1 MDGKPT
7 YWTDPTN
14 VSFMV
19 FIENVKKHDK
29 IYHIV
34 LKENVIRPAGGGQA
48 GDRGR
53 LRVGDQEVS
62 ITDTI
67 MDSGKITLVVDGL
80 IPEQKEGKLDIDLDW
95 RLAMMRNHT
104 SEHLFVSI
112 MKKKFPDLEVGE
124 LWIDGEHGTVELC
137 GVTASFDE
145 IFKAENEVQDMVTK
159 SVAVQSEFVDA
170 KEIDPSTRAREGLAS
185 KHDMLRI
192 VKVGD
197 LDSSACSGI
206 HVETT
211 DQIGLFKVIDVKY
224 DGDSTRIEFV
234 TGDGAMIKTNE
245 LYNTVLRRKLT
256 YPFEMEQVGAV
267 LDWAKLAIDD
277 KTRLI
282 ERIGKLMSSGVSV
295 ENIGGVV
302 YRFEYLPGF
311 KSKDLK
317 NLANRLTFEEPSVF
331 LLFAPGTKSQV
342 ILRTFNI
349 DQDASY
355 YISQAVKEHDGRGG
369 GSKENFTGGFT
380 DVANPEK
387 LFDALVSAVRKVL
400 GQ

>member
-1 MDGKPT
+1 MDEKPP
-7 YWTDPTN
+7 YWTDPTIG
-14 VSFMV
+14 SFKV
-19 FIENVKKHDK
+19 FIEDVKKHEK
-29 IYHIV
+29 MFHIV

-53 LRVGDQEVS
+53 LRAGNQEVS
-62 ITDTI
+62 IIDTVI
-67 MDSGKITLVVDGL
+67 ESGRITLIADDNV
-80 IPEQKEGKLDIDLDW
+80 PEQTEGKLDIDLDW

-112 MKKKFPDLEVGE
+112 MKKKLPDLEIGE
-124 LWIDGEHGTVELC
+124 LWIDGEHGSVELC
-137 GVTASFDE
+137 RVTASFDD
-145 IFKAENEVQDMVTK
+145 IFKAENDVQDMVNQ

-170 KEIDPSTRAREGLAS
+170 KEIDPSTRAREGLTS

-206 HVETT
+206 HVEST

-234 TGDGAMIKTNE
+234 TGEGAMVKTKE

-267 LDWAKLAIDD
+267 LDWAKIAIDD

-282 ERIGKLMSSGVSV
+282 ERIGKLISSGVSV
-295 ENIGGVV
+295 ENIEGVV

-331 LLFAPGTKSQV
+331 LLFAPGMKSQV
-342 ILRTFNI
+342 ILRTFNT
-349 DQDASY
+349 DHDASY
-355 YISQAVKEHDGRGG
+355 YISQAVKEHEGRGG

-380 DVANPEK
+380 DVTNPEE
-387 LFDALVSAVRKVL
+387 LFYALVSAVRKIL